1 MTKTQKIIEYL
12 KKRYPD
18 AVCALETDTPW
29 QLLFSTRLAAQCTDK
44 RVNIV
49 AKELYGTYPTLE
61 AMAAADIADLERII
75 HPCGFFR
82 QKSKDL
88 KMAAAQL
95 LEKHNGQ
102 VPSTMEELT
111 SLPGIGRK
119 TANLILGDIYGQP
132 AIIADTHLIRI
143 TNRLG
148 LVDNKDPYKVE
159 LALKKSLPSE
169 EQTLFCHRVV
179 HFGRDLCKAQSPSCT
194 ECGLTEICKGK
205 P

>member
-12 KKRYPD
+12 KNRYPD
-18 AVCALETDTPW
+18 AVCALEIDTPW

-49 AKELYGTYPTLE
+49 AKELYTAYPTLQAFAE
-61 AMAAADIADLERII
+61 ADIADLERII

-102 VPSTMEELT
+102 VPGTMEELT
-111 SLPGIGRK
+111 ALPGIGRK

-148 LVDNKDPYKVE
+148 LTDSKDPYKVE
-159 LALKKSLPSE
+159 LALKSSLPAE

-179 HFGRDLCKAQSPSCT
+179 HFGRDICKAQNPSCA
-194 ECGLTEICKGK
+194 ECGLIKICKK
-205 P
+205 QP